1 MPVRAADFAPL
12 QFSTRDLPERERL
25 TMWREEFGR
34 RMVRVEIEPLSDS
47 QFHAKAT
54 LRALPGLRTVAC
66 TGSGVCFQHPRA
78 MATDGDDSITVFV
91 NLGRRATASQRGRD
105 VMPAAGDAFLILQN
119 EPALVTCSPA
129 SFLGVTVPRSA
140 LAPLVNDI
148 EDASMRLVPS
158 RTEALRLLMSYLRL
172 VRENVVLATPELRD
186 AVVTHVHNLFALAM
200 TPHRIIGESSLSAV
214 AAARVSAA
222 LDYVAA
228 HFQEPALSVV
238 TVAKNLGISPRYL
251 QRLLEMETSGVS
263 FTARVNELR
272 LQRAFTLLSEA
283 RDSARRISD
292 IALDAGFSDLSHFNR
307 LFRSRFGDTPSGVR
321 GQGRGR

>member
-1 MPVRAADFAPL
+1 M
-12 QFSTRDLPERERL
+12 
-25 TMWREEFGR
+25 
-34 RMVRVEIEPLSDS
+34 
-47 QFHAKAT
+47 
-54 LRALPGLRTVAC
+54 
-66 TGSGVCFQHPRA
+66 
-78 MATDGDDSITVFV
+78 
-91 NLGRRATASQRGRD
+91 
-105 VMPAAGDAFLILQN
+105 
-119 EPALVTCSPA
+119 
-129 SFLGVTVPRSA
+129 
-140 LAPLVNDI
+140 
-148 EDASMRLVPS
+148 
-158 RTEALRLLMSYLRL
+158 
-172 VRENVVLATPELRD
+172 VLATPELRD

-200 TPHRIIGESSLSAV
+200 TSHRIIGESSLRAV

-251 QRLLEMETSGVS
+251 QRLLETSGVS

-292 IALDAGFSDLSHFNR
+292 IAFDAGFSDLSHFNR